1 MDLGQEEYYLQ
12 FASEHPGLV
21 CSEVP
26 TELLEAA
33 ASDAEPTK
41 FLEEFFAVGYN
52 GWLAEKHGRRIHPPQ
67 DLVDRAVIVLW
78 LRACLLNTD
87 RLLGR
92 TGNDQN
98 TPFFSDEGLY

>member
-1 MDLGQEEYYLQ
+1 MNPGQEEYYLQ
-12 FASEHPGLV
+12 LASEHPDLV

-41 FLEEFFAVGYN
+41 FLEKFFAVGYT
-52 GWLAEKHGRRIHPPQ
+52 GWLAQKHGRRIHLPQ
-67 DLVDRAVIVLW
+67 DLIDRAVIVLW
-78 LRACLLNTD
+78 LRACLLNTG

-92 TGNDQN
+92 TDGDED
-98 TPFFSDEGLY
+98 TPFFSDDGLY

>member
-1 MDLGQEEYYLQ
+1 M
-12 FASEHPGLV
+12 

-26 TELLEAA
+26 SELLEAA
-33 ASDAEPTK
+33 SSDAEPTK
-41 FLEEFFAVGYN
+41 FLEEFFAVGYT
-52 GWLAEKHGRRIHPPQ
+52 GWLAHKHGRRIHPPQ

-78 LRACLLNTD
+78 LRACLLNTG

-92 TGNDQN
+92 TDDDQT